1 MSVKSNGSPDGS
13 SSGGTGGTVVGAEGA
28 ADAADATGFPNG
40 GGCSGGGAVGP
51 LMIRGGPISSVAAG
65 VTPGAIVSELALH
78 EAPSLEERQ
87 EALSQQVF
95 SHFFLEKHVSLN

>member
-28 ADAADATGFPNG
+28 AAAADATGFPNG
-40 GGCSGGGAVGP
+40 GGGGGGGGGTVGP
-51 LMIRGGPISSVAAG
+51 LMIGGGPISSVAAG
-65 VTPGAIVSELALH
+65 VTPGAVVSELALH

-87 EALSQQVF
+87 EALSQQVV
-95 SHFFLEKHVSLN
+95 SHFF